1 MRILLDTNVAVT
13 YLRRR
18 EGAIELKRMLLQDD
32 IIHITSLRILA
43 EIERVLHERLRLTRQ
58 QAKAAS
64 RLLKRYSSVVKPRTI
79 KPVARDPDDD
89 YILAAPLA
97 GKADYIVTA
106 DNDLLVLGE
115 YCGVAII
122 APGRITKLLQN

>member
-1 MRILLDTNVAVT
+1 
-13 YLRRR
+13 
-18 EGAIELKRMLLQDD
+18 MLLQDD

-97 GKADYIVTA
+97 GKADYIVTT
-106 DNDLLVLGE
+106 DNDS
-115 YCGVAII
+115 
-122 APGRITKLLQN
+122 